1 MRYNFDNM
9 PQSLYIALAGILS
22 IVSMPVII
30 KICKKF
36 SLYDYQNARKIHS
49 GNIPRLGGVGIFL
62 AFIIAAVAFIGINK
76 VDNFNK
82 ILPIMIA
89 GTIVFTFALLDDLLT
104 LPALAKLIVQ
114 LIAVSVVVF
123 NGFRFKQIFSWV
135 LPTPVSLILTFC
147 WILGVIN
154 AYNLIDG
161 LDGLCGSFSISTICT
176 LGILYTFTG
185 NPESILCFILAASIF
200 GFLCFNWPPAKLFMG
215 DAGSQFLGFMISV
228 FPLFSSDN
236 VFEFNKFLIMIVI
249 TAFPVFDTIAAIWRR
264 IRDKKPIMS
273 PDRSHLHHKLLNM
286 GYSKKSALYLLCFL
300 QILLCGSVIISY
312 FLGAKRGM
320 ALLIESTAFVTL
332 FFSFVH
338 YTNRAVILKQQK
350 EAEEGAGAP
359 EASNQAE
366 SPDSSNTSDSPA
378 TK

>member
-1 MRYNFDNM
+1 MS
-9 PQSLYIALAGILS
+9 QSLYIAMAGVIS
-22 IVSMPVII
+22 IISMPLII
-30 KICKKF
+30 LFCKKF

-62 AFIIAAVAFIGINK
+62 AFIISSFVYIIITK
-76 VDNFNK
+76 EDNLSK
-82 ILPIMIA
+82 MLPIIIA
-89 GTIVFTFALLDDLLT
+89 GAIVFTFALLDDLLT

-135 LPTPVSLILTFC
+135 LPTPISLILTFC

-161 LDGLCGSFSISTICT
+161 LDGLCGSFSISTIIT
-176 LGILYTFTG
+176 LGILYTLTG
-185 NPESILCFILAASIF
+185 NPEAIFCFILAASVF

-228 FPLFSSDN
+228 FPLFDSSN
-236 VFEFNKFLIMIVI
+236 IFEHNKLLIMIVI

-264 IRDKKPIMS
+264 LRDKKPIMS

-300 QILLCGSVIISY
+300 QTLLCVSVVISY
-312 FLGAKRGM
+312 FLGAMRGM
-320 ALLIESTAFVTL
+320 ALLIESTAFVIL

-338 YTNRAVILKQQK
+338 YTNRAILIKQRNE
-350 EAEEGAGAP
+350 EAAAYD
-359 EASNQAE
+359 Q
-366 SPDSSNTSDSPA
+366 SPVPDVVEDSE
-378 TK
+378 KKK

>member
-1 MRYNFDNM
+1 MT
-9 PQSLYIALAGILS
+9 QSLFIALAGILS
-22 IVSMPVII
+22 LASMPLII
-30 KICKKF
+30 RLCKKF
-36 SLYDYQNARKIHS
+36 SLYDYQSSRKIHS

-62 AFIIAAVAFIGINK
+62 AFIISACAYIFINK
-76 VDNFNK
+76 VDNFNQ
-82 ILPIMIA
+82 ILPIIIA
-89 GTIVFTFALLDDLLT
+89 GTIVFAFALLDDLLN

-114 LIAVSVVVF
+114 LIAVSIVVF
-123 NGFRFKQIFSWV
+123 NGFRFKQIFSWT
-135 LPTPVSLILTFC
+135 LPTPVSLILTFG

-161 LDGLCGSFSISTICT
+161 LDGLCGSFSISTIIT
-176 LGILYTFTG
+176 LGVLYTLTG
-185 NPESILCFILAASIF
+185 NPEAILCFILAASIF

-228 FPLFSSDN
+228 FPLFDSSN
-236 VFEFNKFLIMIVI
+236 IFEHNKLLIMIVM

-264 IRDKKPIMS
+264 IRDKHPIMS

-320 ALLIESTAFVTL
+320 ALLLESTAFVTL

-338 YTNRAVILKQQK
+338 YTNRAVIQT
-350 EAEEGAGAP
+350 AP
-359 EASNQAE
+359 LLQ
-366 SPDSSNTSDSPA
+366 SS
-378 TK
+378 

>member
-123 NGFRFKQIFSWV
+123 NGFRFKQIFSWF

-350 EAEEGAGAP
+350 EAEEAAGAP

>member
-1 MRYNFDNM
+1 MS
-9 PQSLYIALAGILS
+9 QSLYIAMAGVIS
-22 IVSMPVII
+22 IISMPLII
-30 KICKKF
+30 LFCKKF

-62 AFIIAAVAFIGINK
+62 AFIISSFVYIIITK
-76 VDNFNK
+76 EDNLSK
-82 ILPIMIA
+82 MLPIIIA
-89 GTIVFTFALLDDLLT
+89 GAIVFTFALLDDLLT

-135 LPTPVSLILTFC
+135 LPTPISLILTFG

-161 LDGLCGSFSISTICT
+161 LDGLCGSFSISTIIT
-176 LGILYTFTG
+176 LGILYTLTG
-185 NPESILCFILAASIF
+185 NPEAIFCFILAASVF

-228 FPLFSSDN
+228 FPLFDSSKI
-236 VFEFNKFLIMIVI
+236 FEHNKLLIMIVI

-264 IRDKKPIMS
+264 LRDKKPIMS

-300 QILLCGSVIISY
+300 QTLLCVSVVISY
-312 FLGAKRGM
+312 FLGAMRGM
-320 ALLIESTAFVTL
+320 ALLIESTAFVIL

-338 YTNRAVILKQQK
+338 YTNRAILIKQRNE
-350 EAEEGAGAP
+350 EAAAYDQSPVPDVVEDSEE
-359 EASNQAE
+359 
-366 SPDSSNTSDSPA
+366 
-378 TK
+378 KK

>member
-1 MRYNFDNM
+1 MS
-9 PQSLYIALAGILS
+9 QSIYIALAAFLS
-22 IVSMPVII
+22 IASMPLIMQF
-30 KICKKF
+30 CKKF
-36 SLYDYQNARKIHS
+36 NLYDYHSARKIHS

-62 AFIIAAVAFIGINK
+62 SFIIASIAFILINK

-82 ILPIMIA
+82 ILPILIA
-89 GTIVFTFALLDDLLT
+89 GTIVFLFAFLDDLLT

-135 LPTPVSLILTFC
+135 LPTPISLILTFC

-161 LDGLCGSFSISTICT
+161 LDGLCGSFSISTVAT
-176 LGILYTFTG
+176 LGILYTLTG
-185 NPESILCFILAASIF
+185 NPESTLCFILTASIF

-215 DAGSQFLGFMISV
+215 DAGSQFLGFMIAV

-286 GYSKKSALYLLCFL
+286 GYSKTGALYLMCFL

-312 FLGAKRGM
+312 FLGAKKGM

-338 YTNRAVILKQQK
+338 FTNRAVMLKQNTK
-350 EAEEGAGAP
+350 TEEPAAEEAT
-359 EASNQAE
+359 E
-366 SPDSSNTSDSPA
+366 SKDN
-378 TK
+378 

>member
-1 MRYNFDNM
+1 MS
-9 PQSLYIALAGILS
+9 QSLYIAMAGVIS
-22 IVSMPVII
+22 IISMPLII
-30 KICKKF
+30 LFCKKF

-62 AFIIAAVAFIGINK
+62 AFIISSSVYIIITKEENLSK
-76 VDNFNK
+76 M
-82 ILPIMIA
+82 LPIIIA
-89 GTIVFTFALLDDLLT
+89 GAIVFTFALLDDLLT

-135 LPTPVSLILTFC
+135 LPTPISLILTFC

-161 LDGLCGSFSISTICT
+161 LDGLCGSFSISTIIT
-176 LGILYTFTG
+176 LGILYTLTG
-185 NPESILCFILAASIF
+185 NPEAIFCFILAASVF

-228 FPLFSSDN
+228 FPLFDSSKI
-236 VFEFNKFLIMIVI
+236 FEHNKLLIMIVI

-264 IRDKKPIMS
+264 LRDKKPIMS

-300 QILLCGSVIISY
+300 QTLLCVSVVISY
-312 FLGAKRGM
+312 FLGAMRGM
-320 ALLIESTAFVTL
+320 ALLIESTAFVIL

-338 YTNRAVILKQQK
+338 YTNRAILIKQRNEEAAAYDQSPVPDVI
-350 EAEEGAGAP
+350 EDSEE
-359 EASNQAE
+359 
-366 SPDSSNTSDSPA
+366 
-378 TK
+378 KK

>member
-1 MRYNFDNM
+1 MS
-9 PQSLYIALAGILS
+9 QSIYIALAGFLS
-22 IVSMPVII
+22 IVSMPLII
-30 KICKKF
+30 KFCKKF

-49 GNIPRLGGVGIFL
+49 GNIPRLGGVGIF
-62 AFIIAAVAFIGINK
+62 FSFMIAAVIYIIKTNPANL
-76 VDNFNK
+76 NK
-82 ILPIMIA
+82 ILPILIA

-114 LIAVSVVVF
+114 LIAVSLVVF
-123 NGFRFKQIFSWV
+123 NGFHFKQIFSWV
-135 LPTPVSLILTFC
+135 LPAPVSFILTFG

-161 LDGLCGSFSISTICT
+161 LDGLCGSFSISTIIT
-176 LGILYTFTG
+176 LGVLYTLTG
-185 NPESILCFILAASIF
+185 NPESILCFILAASVF

-228 FPLFSSDN
+228 FPLFDSSN
-236 VFEFNKFLIMIVI
+236 VFEFNKFLIMLVI

-300 QILLCGSVIISY
+300 QILLCTSVVISY

-338 YTNRAVILKQQK
+338 YTNRAVILKQQ
-350 EAEEGAGAP
+350 
-359 EASNQAE
+359 NQAAQTGE
-366 SPDSSNTSDSPA
+366 TAASEAAAGNTADNSASEEAAQNPE
-378 TK
+378 TKI

>member
-1 MRYNFDNM
+1 MT
-9 PQSLYIALAGILS
+9 QSLFIALAGILS
-22 IVSMPVII
+22 LASMPLII
-30 KICKKF
+30 RLCKKF
-36 SLYDYQNARKIHS
+36 SLYDYQSSRKIHS

-62 AFIIAAVAFIGINK
+62 TFIISAFAYILINK
-76 VDNFNK
+76 VDNFNQ
-82 ILPIMIA
+82 ILPILIA
-89 GTIVFTFALLDDLLT
+89 GTIVFAFALLDDLLN

-114 LIAVSVVVF
+114 LIAVSIVVF
-123 NGFRFKQIFSWV
+123 NGFRFKQIFSWT
-135 LPTPVSLILTFC
+135 LPTPVSLILTFG

-161 LDGLCGSFSISTICT
+161 LDGLCGSFSISSIIT
-176 LGILYTFTG
+176 LGVLYTLTG
-185 NPESILCFILAASIF
+185 NPEAILCFILAASIF

-228 FPLFSSDN
+228 FPLFSSDS

-264 IRDKKPIMS
+264 IRDKHPIMS

-320 ALLIESTAFVTL
+320 ALLLESTAFVTL

-338 YTNRAVILKQQK
+338 YTNRAVIAKQCEDAKASEQP
-350 EAEEGAGAP
+350 EEKQ
-359 EASNQAE
+359 EN
-366 SPDSSNTSDSPA
+366 DSDKKKRIIKN
-378 TK
+378 

>member
-1 MRYNFDNM
+1 MS
-9 PQSLYIALAGILS
+9 QSLYIAMAGVIS
-22 IVSMPVII
+22 IISMPLII
-30 KICKKF
+30 LFCKKF

-62 AFIIAAVAFIGINK
+62 AFIISSFVYIIITKEENLSK
-76 VDNFNK
+76 M
-82 ILPIMIA
+82 LPIIIA
-89 GTIVFTFALLDDLLT
+89 GAIVFTFALLDDLLT

-135 LPTPVSLILTFC
+135 LPTPISLILTFG

-161 LDGLCGSFSISTICT
+161 LDGLCGSFSISTIIT
-176 LGILYTFTG
+176 LGILYTLTG
-185 NPESILCFILAASIF
+185 NPEAIFCFILAASVF

-228 FPLFSSDN
+228 FPLFDSSN
-236 VFEFNKFLIMIVI
+236 IFEHNKLLIMIVI

-264 IRDKKPIMS
+264 LRDKKPIMS

-300 QILLCGSVIISY
+300 QTLLCVSVVISY
-312 FLGAKRGM
+312 FLGAMRGM
-320 ALLIESTAFVTL
+320 ALLIESTAFVIL

-338 YTNRAVILKQQK
+338 YTNRAILIKQRNE
-350 EAEEGAGAP
+350 EAAAYDQSPVPDVVEDSEE
-359 EASNQAE
+359 
-366 SPDSSNTSDSPA
+366 
-378 TK
+378 KK

>member
-1 MRYNFDNM
+1 MS
-9 PQSLYIALAGILS
+9 QSIYIALAGILS
-22 IVSMPVII
+22 IISMPII
-30 KICKKF
+30 LKICKKF

-62 AFIIAAVAFIGINK
+62 SFIIASVVFLSIND
-76 VDNFNK
+76 VSNLNK

-89 GTIVFTFALLDDLLT
+89 GTIVFIFAVLDDLLT

-135 LPTPVSLILTFC
+135 LPTPVSLILTFG

-161 LDGLCGSFSISTICT
+161 LDGLCGSFSISAIIT
-176 LGILYTFTG
+176 LGVLYMLTG
-185 NPESILCFILAASIF
+185 NPEFILCFILAAAVF

-228 FPLFSSDN
+228 FPLFESND

-264 IRDKKPIMS
+264 LRDKRPIMS

-286 GYSKKSALYLLCFL
+286 GYTKKSALYLLCFL
-300 QILLCGSVIISY
+300 QILLCTSVIISY
-312 FLGAKRGM
+312 FLGARRGM

-338 YTNRAVILKQQK
+338 YTNRAIIIKQKK
-350 EAEEGAGAP
+350 EALEEQK
-359 EASNQAE
+359 ASENE
-366 SPDSSNTSDSPA
+366 DSEKTE
-378 TK
+378 

>member
-1 MRYNFDNM
+1 MS
-9 PQSLYIALAGILS
+9 QSLYIAMAGVIS
-22 IVSMPVII
+22 IISMPLII
-30 KICKKF
+30 LFCKKF

-62 AFIIAAVAFIGINK
+62 AFIISSFVYIIITKEENLSK
-76 VDNFNK
+76 M
-82 ILPIMIA
+82 LPIIIA
-89 GTIVFTFALLDDLLT
+89 GAIVFTFALLDDLLT

-135 LPTPVSLILTFC
+135 LPTPISLILTFC

-161 LDGLCGSFSISTICT
+161 LDGLCGSFSISTIIT
-176 LGILYTFTG
+176 LGILYTLTG
-185 NPESILCFILAASIF
+185 NPEAIFCFILAASVF

-228 FPLFSSDN
+228 FPLFDSSN
-236 VFEFNKFLIMIVI
+236 IFEHNKLLIMIVI

-264 IRDKKPIMS
+264 LRDKKPIMS

-300 QILLCGSVIISY
+300 QTLLCVSVVISY
-312 FLGAKRGM
+312 FLGAMRGM
-320 ALLIESTAFVTL
+320 ALLIESTAFVIL

-338 YTNRAVILKQQK
+338 YTNRAILIKQRNE
-350 EAEEGAGAP
+350 EAAAYD
-359 EASNQAE
+359 Q
-366 SPDSSNTSDSPA
+366 SPVPDVVEDSE
-378 TK
+378 KKK

>member
-123 NGFRFKQIFSWV
+123 NDFRFKQIFSWV

>member
-1 MRYNFDNM
+1 MS
-9 PQSLYIALAGILS
+9 QSLYIAMAGVIS
-22 IVSMPVII
+22 IISMPLII
-30 KICKKF
+30 LFCKKF

-62 AFIIAAVAFIGINK
+62 AFIISSFVYIIITKEENLSK
-76 VDNFNK
+76 M
-82 ILPIMIA
+82 LPIIIA
-89 GTIVFTFALLDDLLT
+89 GAIVFTFALLDDLLT

-135 LPTPVSLILTFC
+135 LPTPISLILTFC

-161 LDGLCGSFSISTICT
+161 LDGLCGSFSISTIIT
-176 LGILYTFTG
+176 LGILYTLTG
-185 NPESILCFILAASIF
+185 NPEAIFCFILAASVF

-228 FPLFSSDN
+228 FPLFDSSN
-236 VFEFNKFLIMIVI
+236 IFEHNKLLIMIVI

-264 IRDKKPIMS
+264 LRDKKPIMS

-300 QILLCGSVIISY
+300 QTLLCVSVVISY
-312 FLGAKRGM
+312 FLGAMRGM
-320 ALLIESTAFVTL
+320 ALLIESTAFVIL

-338 YTNRAVILKQQK
+338 YTNRAILIKQRNE
-350 EAEEGAGAP
+350 EAAAYDQSPVPDVVEDSEE
-359 EASNQAE
+359 
-366 SPDSSNTSDSPA
+366 
-378 TK
+378 KK

>member
-1 MRYNFDNM
+1 MS
-9 PQSLYIALAGILS
+9 QSLYIAMAGIIS
-22 IVSMPVII
+22 IISMPLII
-30 KICKKF
+30 LFCKKF

-62 AFIIAAVAFIGINK
+62 AFIISSFVYIIITK
-76 VDNFNK
+76 EDNLSK
-82 ILPIMIA
+82 MLPIIIA
-89 GTIVFTFALLDDLLT
+89 GAIVFTFALLDDLLT

-135 LPTPVSLILTFC
+135 LPTPISLILTFG

-161 LDGLCGSFSISTICT
+161 LDGLCGSFSISTIIT
-176 LGILYTFTG
+176 LGILYTLTG
-185 NPESILCFILAASIF
+185 NPESVFCFILAASVF

-228 FPLFSSDN
+228 FPLFDSSKI
-236 VFEFNKFLIMIVI
+236 FEHNKLLIMIVI

-264 IRDKKPIMS
+264 LRDKKPIMS
-273 PDRSHLHHKLLNM
+273 PDRYHLHHKLLNM

-300 QILLCGSVIISY
+300 QIMLCTSVIISY

-320 ALLIESTAFVTL
+320 ALLIESTAFVIL

-338 YTNRAVILKQQK
+338 YTNRAILIKQRNE
-350 EAEEGAGAP
+350 EAAAYDQSPVPDVVENSEE
-359 EASNQAE
+359 
-366 SPDSSNTSDSPA
+366 
-378 TK
+378 KK

>member
-1 MRYNFDNM
+1 MS
-9 PQSLYIALAGILS
+9 QSIYIALAGILS
-22 IVSMPVII
+22 IISMPII
-30 KICKKF
+30 LKICKKF

-62 AFIIAAVAFIGINK
+62 SFIIASVVFLSIND
-76 VDNFNK
+76 VSNLNK

-89 GTIVFTFALLDDLLT
+89 GTIVFIFAVLDDLLT
-104 LPALAKLIVQ
+104 LPAIAKLIVQ

-135 LPTPVSLILTFC
+135 LPTPVSLILTFG

-161 LDGLCGSFSISTICT
+161 LDGLCGSFSISAIIT
-176 LGILYTFTG
+176 LGVLYMLTG
-185 NPESILCFILAASIF
+185 NPEFILCFILAAAVF

-228 FPLFSSDN
+228 FPLFESND

-264 IRDKKPIMS
+264 LRDKRPIMS

-286 GYSKKSALYLLCFL
+286 GYTKKSALYLLCFL
-300 QILLCGSVIISY
+300 QILLCTSVIISY
-312 FLGAKRGM
+312 FLGARRGM

-338 YTNRAVILKQQK
+338 YTNRAIIIKQKK
-350 EAEEGAGAP
+350 EALEEQK
-359 EASNQAE
+359 ASENE
-366 SPDSSNTSDSPA
+366 DSEKTE
-378 TK
+378 

>member
-1 MRYNFDNM
+1 MS
-9 PQSLYIALAGILS
+9 QSLYIAMAGVIS
-22 IVSMPVII
+22 IISMPLII
-30 KICKKF
+30 LFCKKF

-62 AFIIAAVAFIGINK
+62 AFIISSFVYIIITK
-76 VDNFNK
+76 EDNLSK
-82 ILPIMIA
+82 MLPIIIA
-89 GTIVFTFALLDDLLT
+89 GAIVFTFALLDDLLT

-135 LPTPVSLILTFC
+135 LPTPISLILTFG

-161 LDGLCGSFSISTICT
+161 LDGLCGSFSISTIIT
-176 LGILYTFTG
+176 LGILYTLTG
-185 NPESILCFILAASIF
+185 NPEAIFCFILAASIF

-228 FPLFSSDN
+228 FPLFDSSN
-236 VFEFNKFLIMIVI
+236 IFEHNKLLIMIVI

-264 IRDKKPIMS
+264 LRDKKPIMS

-300 QILLCGSVIISY
+300 QTLLCVSVVISY
-312 FLGAKRGM
+312 FLGAMRGM
-320 ALLIESTAFVTL
+320 ALLIESTAFVIL

-338 YTNRAVILKQQK
+338 YTNRAILIKQRNE
-350 EAEEGAGAP
+350 EAAAYDQSPVPDVVEDSEE
-359 EASNQAE
+359 
-366 SPDSSNTSDSPA
+366 
-378 TK
+378 KK